1 LVLYAV
7 LGGGLVIVKKD
18 EFKKLMLKHYPLSTE
33 DRGCVYWYCNCGT
46 FIDFLSG
53 YRAHVDEVV
62 DEFFL

>member
-1 LVLYAV
+1 
-7 LGGGLVIVKKD
+7 VIVKKD

-46 FIDFLSG
+46 FINFLSG